1 MAKMGKRVKEANKLV
16 QAEKQYSLD
25 EAIQVIAAYAKKG
38 KAKFD
43 ESVEIALKLGVD
55 PKQSDQL
62 VRGAVAMPNGLGKT
76 IRVAVF
82 SEPERVKEAQSAGA
96 DICGADDLIEIVKN
110 GKIEFDVAIAT
121 PSMMASVSKLGKVL
135 GPRGLM
141 PNPKLGTVSNNIK
154 EAVGKAKAGQ
164 VEFKVE
170 KAGIVHAAVGKIS
183 FAPKAIKENILA
195 LYEAVLQAKPSA
207 AKGIY
212 MQTFYL
218 STSMGPSIRLDMTKV
233 MG

>member
-1 MAKMGKRVKEANKLV
+1 MAKIGKRIREANKLV
-16 QAEKQYSLD
+16 QAEKLYSLD
-25 EAIQVIAAYAKKG
+25 EAIEAIASYAKKC

-43 ESVEIALKLGVD
+43 ESVEVAMKLGVD

-76 IRVAVF
+76 IKVAVF
-82 SEPERVKEAQSAGA
+82 SEPEKVKEAKDAGA
-96 DICGADDLIEIVKN
+96 DVCGSEDLIEIVKG
-110 GKIEFDVAIAT
+110 GKIEFDIAIAT
-121 PSMMASVSKLGKVL
+121 PGMMASVSKLGKVL

-154 EAVGKAKAGQ
+154 EAVQKAKAGQ

-170 KAGIVHAAVGKIS
+170 KAGIIHAAVGKVS
-183 FAPKAIKENILA
+183 FAPKAIKENIVA
-195 LYEAVLQAKPSA
+195 LYDAVVQAKPAS
-207 AKGIY
+207 AKGVY
-212 MQTFYL
+212 MQSLYL
-218 STSMGPSIRLDMTKV
+218 STSMGPSIRLDMAKV

>member
-1 MAKMGKRVKEANKLV
+1 MAKIGKRIREATKLV
-16 QAEKQYSLD
+16 VAEKQYSLD
-25 EAIQVIAAYAKKG
+25 EAIEMIGAYSKKF

-43 ESVEIALKLGVD
+43 ESVEIALRLGVD

-62 VRGAVAMPNGLGKT
+62 VPGAVAMPNGLGKT
-76 IRVAVF
+76 IKVGVF
-82 SEPERVKEAQSAGA
+82 CEAERVKEAKDAGA
-96 DICGADDLIEIVKN
+96 DVYGAEDFIDIVKT

-121 PSMMASVSKLGKVL
+121 PSMMIHVSKLGKVL

-170 KAGIVHAAVGKIS
+170 KAGIVHAAVGKVS

-195 LYEAVLQAKPSA
+195 LYDAVLQAKPTG

-212 MQTFYL
+212 MQGIFV

>member
-1 MAKMGKRVKEANKLV
+1 MAKLGKRIREAVKLV

-25 EAIQVIAAYAKKG
+25 EAVEVISAYTKKG
-38 KAKFD
+38 KVKFD
-43 ESVEIALKLGVD
+43 ESVEVALRLGVD

-76 IRVAVF
+76 IKVAVF
-82 SEPERVKEAQSAGA
+82 SEPDKVKEAKEAGA
-96 DICGADDLIEIVKN
+96 DICGSEDLIEIVKN
-110 GKIEFDVAIAT
+110 GKIDFDIAIAT
-121 PSMMASVSKLGKVL
+121 PGMMANVSKLGKVL

-170 KAGIVHAAVGKIS
+170 KAGIVHAAVGKVS

-195 LYEAVLQAKPSA
+195 LYEAVLNAKPTSS
-207 AKGIY
+207 KGVY
-212 MQTFYL
+212 MQSMYL
-218 STSMGPSIRLDMTKV
+218 STSMGPSIRLDMAKV

>member
-1 MAKMGKRVKEANKLV
+1 MAKIGKRVKEASKLV

-96 DICGADDLIEIVKN
+96 DICGSEDLIEIVKN

-183 FAPKAIKENILA
+183 FAPKAIKENIIA
-195 LYEAVLQAKPSA
+195 LYDAILQAKPSS

-212 MQTFYL
+212 MQSFYL